1 MKVSTEIILLTGG
14 ARSGKSKMALQLA
27 GEHSPKIFVA
37 TAEALDEEMKKR
49 IQLHRSERNQ
59 DWITI
64 EEPISLTKILKEHPE
79 GVVVLD
85 CITLWLSNLLMRSFR
100 ESEIEIEIVDL
111 CKALEARQAST
122 IVVAN
127 EVGLGIVPEHPS
139 GRQFRDLAGLAN
151 QRIAKVAH
159 RVILMVSGLSLSLK

>member
-1 MKVSTEIILLTGG
+1 
-14 ARSGKSKMALQLA
+14 
-27 GEHSPKIFVA
+27 
-37 TAEALDEEMKKR
+37 
-49 IQLHRSERNQ
+49 
-59 DWITI
+59 
-64 EEPISLTKILKEHPE
+64 
-79 GVVVLD
+79 
-85 CITLWLSNLLMRSFR
+85 MRSVR